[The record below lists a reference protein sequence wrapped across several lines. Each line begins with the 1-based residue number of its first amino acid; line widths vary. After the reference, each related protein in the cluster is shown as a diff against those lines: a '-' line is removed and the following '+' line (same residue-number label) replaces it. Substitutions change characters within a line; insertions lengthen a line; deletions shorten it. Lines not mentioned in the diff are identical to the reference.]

1 MSLADFHL
9 AGKALD
15 TYFEIV
21 KKGKARVEK
30 SGVKERSLD
39 DDETAIWTA
48 AAGIK
53 MLCFYGRRKEA
64 ERAKE
69 LAAILEKWLQPHYD
83 NLLSSDE
90 YNTEESLN
98 DALRTSAPARSL
110 VHNEALAAGFC
121 ALGIS
126 QAHWASLT
134 YETSTRSDLQ
144 TIAIENLRI
153 ASRVSSEDVEILYHL
168 ALSLSKARDLEGAI
182 AVIKR
187 ALSNNTD
194 ETVVREN
201 DSENGAGHDT
211 VPDCHKRRFLVKCWH
226 LLALL
231 LSAKHNFSTAATSC
245 EAALELFGIQSISG
259 SLKKRG
265 LVTNVA
271 LVDRQSIIELKMTQ
285 IALAEVEHGPEEAVN
300 SAGELLSLYA
310 KLFHYTEESA
320 PKHTTPATISPPASR
335 NGTIKSLGGS
345 FLSRSKNTS
354 TKASGPGPT
363 RGNIRPSSVSSRESP
378 NAVTR
383 TPTISVTADDNVNT
397 QGTSRYSHHVF
408 HHEPKKLH
416 KRNSTKS
423 VSGDRRSRASSPS
436 RVSTA
441 NSLAPNFP
449 LSIRQAQ
456 NEEKAQNEEEPN
468 TLEYSSH
475 LDFPSDEVGIA
486 ISHDLPSF
494 PSSPPATHTFQSTS
508 PPQQSKHP
516 IHLSQPI
523 DTNQSTTLA
532 SSSVHSLPNFPPS
545 LQTRHALTLLAK
557 IWLLI
562 SSAYRRANMPTDAQ
576 GALSEAS
583 KQVTAI
589 ESAVANTHSSAEA
602 FSAPD
607 WGRLKSVAELW
618 ADVLAEKGRL
628 YLKLGDR
635 DAAEEAFEV
644 ALGWFEDHPGA
655 IVGLAGILLDTYAQ
669 PSSPPSTTPFPSPPT
684 PTPVLASLPVPPPA
698 STSFHPASA
707 NNTNG
712 GQDADGNLLLR
723 LAARDR
729 AYGMLSSLTKSGRG
743 WDDAEAWFA
752 LARAYEETSQ
762 LARAKEALWWVVE
775 LAEGKGIRGWECVDG
790 W

>member
-1 MSLADFHL
+1 MVHVSLADFHL

-30 SGVKERSLD
+30 SGVKELSLD
-39 DDETAIWTA
+39 DDQTAIWTA

-64 ERAKE
+64 ERARE
-69 LAAILEKWLQPHYD
+69 LAAILEKWLQPHHD
-83 NLLSSDE
+83 NVLSSDE
-90 YNTEESLN
+90 HNTEESLN
-98 DALRTSAPARSL
+98 DPSRKSAPARSL
-110 VHNEALAAGFC
+110 VHNHALAAGFC

-134 YETSTRSDLQ
+134 YETPTRSELL
-144 TIAIENLRI
+144 TKAIENLRI

-168 ALSLSKARDLEGAI
+168 ALSLSKARDLDGAV
-182 AVIKR
+182 AVVKR
-187 ALSNNTD
+187 AVSNNTD
-194 ETVVREN
+194 EIVAGEN
-201 DSENGAGHDT
+201 DSENGAGHDMF
-211 VPDCHKRRFLVKCWH
+211 PDGHKRRFLVKSWH

-231 LSAKHNFSTAATSC
+231 LSAKHNFATAATSC
-245 EAALELFGIQSISG
+245 EAAMELFGIQFVSG
-259 SLKKRG
+259 SLKTRG
-265 LVTNVA
+265 LVTNMA
-271 LVDRQSIIELKMTQ
+271 LIDRQSIIEIKMTQ

-300 SAGELLSLYA
+300 SAGELLNLYA
-310 KLFHYTEESA
+310 NLFHYTESA
-320 PKHTTPATISPPASR
+320 SKHTTPATISPPASR
-335 NGTIKSLGGS
+335 NGTIKSLRGS

-354 TKASGPGPT
+354 TKAPGSGPT
-363 RGNIRPSSVSSRESP
+363 RGNVGPRSVESRESP

-383 TPTISVTADDNVNT
+383 TPTISVTADDNLNT
-397 QGTSRYSHHVF
+397 QETSRHSHHVF
-408 HHEPKKLH
+408 HHQPKKLH

-423 VSGDRRSRASSPS
+423 VSGDQRSRASSPS

-441 NSLAPNFP
+441 NSLAPYLP
-449 LSIRQAQ
+449 LPMRQAQ
-456 NEEKAQNEEEPN
+456 NAESN

-494 PSSPPATHTFQSTS
+494 SSSPPAMHTFQSTS

-516 IHLSQPI
+516 IRLSQPV
-523 DTNQSTTLA
+523 DTNQSTTTA
-532 SSSVHSLPNFPPS
+532 SSSVHFLPEFPPS

-562 SSAYRRANMPTDAQ
+562 CSVYRRANMPTDAQ

-602 FSAPD
+602 FSTPD

-628 YLKLGDR
+628 CLKLGDR
-635 DAAEEAFEV
+635 DAAEEAFDV

-669 PSSPPSTTPFPSPPT
+669 PSPPPPHTPLPSSPPPT
-684 PTPVLASLPVPPPA
+684 PILAPLPVPYAP
-698 STSFHPASA
+698 STSFYPASA
-707 NNTNG
+707 NPNDG
-712 GQDADGNLLLR
+712 GPDADGDLLLR

-729 AYGMLSSLTKSGRG
+729 AYGLLSSLTKSGRG

-752 LARAYEETSQ
+752 LARAYELTSQ
-762 LARAKEALWWVVE
+762 LTRAKEALWWVVE
-775 LAEGKGIRGWECVDG
+775 LAEGQGVRRWECVDG
-790 W
+790 G